1 MSLKRNI
8 LANYVSQIYVTVV
21 GIVMVPLYIKY
32 MGAEAYGLVG
42 FFVMLQAWFSLL
54 DMGMT
59 PTMARETARFNGGAI
74 DSLTLRRLLR
84 AMEGIFICI
93 AVMGGALMILS
104 ADAISTGWLRVQT
117 LPLIEVQQ
125 AIILMGLIIALRWIS
140 GLYRSTVNG
149 FERLIWLSGFNI
161 LFATLRFILI
171 IPIFIFY
178 GASLAI
184 FFGYQLFLAIVEI
197 IILIIKTY
205 RLLPSVDSREKIA
218 WEWKP
223 LKKVLSFSL
232 SIAFTGV
239 VWLLVTQTDKLIL
252 SKLLTL
258 TDYAYFTVSVLVAA
272 GVMTVSAPLS
282 AALVPRLTKLSAEHD
297 DARLIQIYRDATQLI
312 AVFAIP
318 VALVLAFFSEQ
329 LLWVWAADIELA
341 RKAAPVLTL
350 YALGNGILAL
360 GAFPFYLQVAKG
372 DLKLHMI
379 GNALFLAFLIPSLI
393 LATLNY
399 GMLGAG
405 YAWMISNII
414 YFVLW
419 TPKVHNRFIIGL
431 HTKWLFQD
439 IVPIAISAMITVFL
453 FFKFLPL
460 AADRFSLLAELLL
473 IGIILVVISSMAS
486 SFVRRQLKMMWK
498 LRVEIR

>member
-1 MSLKRNI
+1 
-8 LANYVSQIYVTVV
+8 
-21 GIVMVPLYIKY
+21 
-32 MGAEAYGLVG
+32 
-42 FFVMLQAWFSLL
+42 
-54 DMGMT
+54 
-59 PTMARETARFNGGAI
+59 
-74 DSLTLRRLLR
+74 
-84 AMEGIFICI
+84 
-93 AVMGGALMILS
+93 MILS
-104 ADAISTGWLRVQT
+104 ADAISTGWLKVQT

-125 AIILMGLIIALRWIS
+125 AISLMGLIIALRWIS
-140 GLYRSTVNG
+140 GLYRSAING
-149 FERLIWLSGFNI
+149 FERLIWLGGFNI
-161 LFATLRFILI
+161 LIATFRFVLI
-171 IPIFIFY
+171 IPIFIFF
-178 GASLAI
+178 GASLTI
-184 FFGYQLFLAIVEI
+184 FFSYQLFLAVVEI
-197 IILIIKTY
+197 FILIIKTY
-205 RLLPSVDSREKIA
+205 RLLPSVDSKAIIA

-223 LKKVLSFSL
+223 LKKVLNFSL
-232 SIAFTGV
+232 TIGFTGV
-239 VWLLVTQTDKLIL
+239 VWLMVTQTDKLIL

-297 DARLIQIYRDATQLI
+297 DVRLIQIYRDATQLI

-329 LLWVWAADIELA
+329 LLWVWSTDIDLA

-379 GNALFLAFLIPSLI
+379 GNALFLTFLIPSLI

-405 YAWMISNII
+405 YTWMILNII

-419 TPKVHNRFIIGL
+419 IPKVHNHFLIGL
-431 HTKWLFQD
+431 HTKWLLQD
-439 IVPIAISAMITVFL
+439 IIPIAVSAMVAVFL
-453 FFKFLPL
+453 LFKFLPL
-460 AADRFSLLAELLL
+460 SVDRFSLFAELLI
-473 IGIILVVISSMAS
+473 IGIILVVFSSMAS
-486 SFVRRQLKMMWK
+486 SFIRRQLKMILK
-498 LRVEIR
+498 LKTK